1 MLHSLVFFGIVV
13 YFLPGGW
20 TSAQNQDARVKLP
33 PKSMSIL
40 PSSCE
45 DGHESS
51 TQDHRQRPW
60 IMVSK
65 LRIWLVVARD
75 GPDHK
80 CGTTETAA
88 PLGIS
93 HSNKEGK
100 KTDFLPLWNEMAQPD
115 STRREGPQSDP
126 RA

>member
-1 MLHSLVFFGIVV
+1 MKTGTKVQLKITASGHGSWFQNCESGSL
-13 YFLPGGW
+13 
-20 TSAQNQDARVKLP
+20 
-33 PKSMSIL
+33 
-40 PSSCE
+40 
-45 DGHESS
+45 
-51 TQDHRQRPW
+51 
-60 IMVSK
+60 
-65 LRIWLVVARD
+65 WLD